1 MYRSRYSACVQ
12 ACKKS
17 VLKLK
22 ELERKRNFLQ
32 QQFEAKRRT
41 AHAILL
47 FVLFYTKVNWNSLPI
62 IARKIKNMVIGLSLK
77 THLQHFRIKL
87 APCHYKSRH
96 IVFIK
101 KFIERQHSKMLTQG
115 KRMFISLPYL
125 QENFFFVYFLHTQMQ
140 KRMELKKTKQ
150 PVIDSTFQLAVRKHI
165 YVRIKPLKNAIKVYP
180 YNIHVQG

>member
-1 MYRSRYSACVQ
+1 MYHVQKPVQCVCAGMQ
-12 ACKKS
+12 EIGI
-17 VLKLK
+17 LKLK

-32 QQFEAKRRT
+32 QQFEAKRRI

-125 QENFFFVYFLHTQMQ
+125 QENFFFVCFYTY
-140 KRMELKKTKQ
+140 
-150 PVIDSTFQLAVRKHI
+150 ANARKDGVERDKI
-165 YVRIKPLKNAIKVYP
+165 ACD
-180 YNIHVQG
+180 